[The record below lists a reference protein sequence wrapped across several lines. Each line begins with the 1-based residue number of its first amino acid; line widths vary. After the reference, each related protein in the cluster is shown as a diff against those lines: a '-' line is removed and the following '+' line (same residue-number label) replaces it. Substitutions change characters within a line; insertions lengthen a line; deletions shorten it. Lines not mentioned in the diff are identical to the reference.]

1 MDASL
6 REISENVQRVVEST
20 RRRDT
25 VLEFQIVYPENSGH
39 YRRKNLGTVK
49 VGTKG
54 PDDLKTL
61 YQLRFVIGDYMCLAI
76 NESKRGGQDTNDS
89 SYGDKKSRE
98 NRREGAPR
106 RDERKERT

>member
-1 MDASL
+1 M
-6 REISENVQRVVEST
+6 VEST
-20 RRRDT
+20 RKRDT

-61 YQLRFVIGDYMCLAI
+61 YQLRFMIGDYMCLAI
-76 NESKRGGQDTNDS
+76 N
-89 SYGDKKSRE
+89 
-98 NRREGAPR
+98 
-106 RDERKERT
+106 